1 MIKKI
6 LSVIF
11 IGILAFGITGCD
23 VKFGSMNYED
33 YNIEDIGEIV
43 NLSNKSKD
51 KEISLDL
58 KEDAKNINSIDIKMD
73 SGSIEFKSG
82 YVNSIEVIAKGN
94 KESIKSDIKNGKLII
109 ENREKK
115 MSDISAETEIT
126 VTIPKNFNK
135 DINVSIGAGVAI
147 FKDISLNKLDLYNG
161 VGLTVINKEV
171 SSTEINI
178 SQGVGGIFVV
188 MNKTNNINISQEVG
202 QILFYPKEINNK
214 IDIENKIGD
223 LRIGYL
229 KENNPKINSKIRL
242 GKENK
247 YIKQDENALE
257 KGEIK
262 ARVNIGNLEIGT
274 MSKEEFEEAG
284 FVNFNMDYI
293 KMINE
298 ILEE

>member
-23 VKFGSMNYED
+23 VKFGSMKYED
-33 YNIEDIGEIV
+33 YDIEYSGEIV

-58 KEDAKNINSIDIKMD
+58 KEDVKNINSIDIKMD

-82 YVNSIEVIAKGN
+82 DVNAIEVIAKGN

-115 MSDISAETEIT
+115 MSDISVETEIT

-135 DINVSIGAGVAI
+135 DINVSIGVGVAI

-188 MNKTNNINISQEVG
+188 MDKTNNINVSQEVG
-202 QILFYPKEINNK
+202 QILFYTKEINNK

-223 LRIGYL
+223 LTIGYL
-229 KENNPKINSKIRL
+229 KGNNPKINSKIRL

-247 YIKQDENALE
+247 YIKQDGNVSE
-257 KGEIK
+257 KGDIK
-262 ARVNIGNLEIGT
+262 SRVNIGNLEIRT
-274 MSKEEFEEAG
+274 MSKEEFEEES
-284 FVNFNMDYI
+284 FSNKIM
-293 KMINE
+293 NE
-298 ILEE
+298 ILQE

>member
-23 VKFGSMNYED
+23 VKFGSMKYED
-33 YNIEDIGEIV
+33 YDIEYSGEIV

-58 KEDAKNINSIDIKMD
+58 KEDVKNINSIDIKMD

-82 YVNSIEVIAKGN
+82 DVNAIEVIAKGN

-115 MSDISAETEIT
+115 MSDISVETEIT

-135 DINVSIGAGVAI
+135 DINVSIGVGVAI

-188 MNKTNNINISQEVG
+188 MDKTNNINVSQEVG
-202 QILFYPKEINNK
+202 QILFYTKEINNK
-214 IDIENKIGD
+214 IDIESKIGD
-223 LRIGYL
+223 LKIGYL
-229 KENNPKINSKIRL
+229 KGNNPKINSKIRL

-247 YIKQDENALE
+247 YIKQDGNVSE
-257 KGEIK
+257 KGDIK
-262 ARVNIGNLEIGT
+262 ARVNIGNLEIRT
-274 MSKEEFEEAG
+274 MSKEEFEEE
-284 FVNFNMDYI
+284 NFSNKIM
-293 KMINE
+293 NE

>member
-82 YVNSIEVIAKGN
+82 DVNSIEVIAKGN

>member
-82 YVNSIEVIAKGN
+82 DVNSIEVIAKGN

-135 DINVSIGAGVAI
+135 YINVSIGAGVAI

-229 KENNPKINSKIRL
+229 KENNSKINSKIRL

>member
-23 VKFGSMNYED
+23 VKFGSMKYED
-33 YNIEDIGEIV
+33 YDIEYSGEIV

-58 KEDAKNINSIDIKMD
+58 KEDVKNINSIDIKMD

-82 YVNSIEVIAKGN
+82 DVNAIEVIAKGN

-115 MSDISAETEIT
+115 MSDISVETEIT

-135 DINVSIGAGVAI
+135 DINVSIGVGVAI

-188 MNKTNNINISQEVG
+188 MDKTNNINVSQEVG
-202 QILFYPKEINNK
+202 QILFYTKEINNK
-214 IDIENKIGD
+214 IDIESKIGD
-223 LRIGYL
+223 LKIGYL
-229 KENNPKINSKIRL
+229 KGNNPKINSKIRL

-247 YIKQDENALE
+247 YIKQDGNVSE
-257 KGEIK
+257 KGDIK
-262 ARVNIGNLEIGT
+262 ARVNIGNVEIRT
-274 MSKEEFEEAG
+274 MSKEEFEEE
-284 FVNFNMDYI
+284 NFSNKIM
-293 KMINE
+293 NE

>member
-23 VKFGSMNYED
+23 VKFGSMKYED
-33 YNIEDIGEIV
+33 YNIEYSGEIV

-58 KEDAKNINSIDIKMD
+58 KEDVKNINSIDIKMD

-82 YVNSIEVIAKGN
+82 DVNAIEVIAKGN

-115 MSDISAETEIT
+115 MSDISVETEIT

-135 DINVSIGAGVAI
+135 DINVSIGVGVAI

-188 MNKTNNINISQEVG
+188 MDKTNNINVSQEVG
-202 QILFYPKEINNK
+202 QILFYTKEINNK
-214 IDIENKIGD
+214 IDIESKIGD
-223 LRIGYL
+223 LKIGYL
-229 KENNPKINSKIRL
+229 KGNNPKINSKIRL

-247 YIKQDENALE
+247 YIKQDGNVSE
-257 KGEIK
+257 KGDIK
-262 ARVNIGNLEIGT
+262 ARVNIGNVEIRT
-274 MSKEEFEEAG
+274 MSKEEFEEE
-284 FVNFNMDYI
+284 NFSNKIM
-293 KMINE
+293 NE

>member
-23 VKFGSMNYED
+23 VKFGSMKYED
-33 YNIEDIGEIV
+33 YDIEDSGEIV

-58 KEDAKNINSIDIKMD
+58 KEDVKNINSIDIKMD

-82 YVNSIEVIAKGN
+82 DVNSIEVIAKGN

-115 MSDISAETEIT
+115 MSDISVETEIT

-135 DINVSIGAGVAI
+135 DINVSIGVGVAI

-161 VGLTVINKEV
+161 VGLIVINKEV

-188 MNKTNNINISQEVG
+188 MDKTSNINISQEVG
-202 QILFYPKEINNK
+202 QILFYTKEINNK

-223 LRIGYL
+223 LKIGYL
-229 KENNPKINSKIRL
+229 KGNNPKINSKIRL

-247 YIKQDENALE
+247 YIKQDGNVSE
-257 KGEIK
+257 KGDIK
-262 ARVNIGNLEIGT
+262 ARVNIGNLEIRT
-274 MSKEEFEEAG
+274 MSKEEFEEE
-284 FVNFNMDYI
+284 NFSNKIM
-293 KMINE
+293 NE

>member
-23 VKFGSMNYED
+23 VKFGSMKYED
-33 YNIEDIGEIV
+33 YNIEYSGEIV

-58 KEDAKNINSIDIKMD
+58 KEDVKNINSIDIKMD

-82 YVNSIEVIAKGN
+82 DVNAIEVIAKGN
-94 KESIKSDIKNGKLII
+94 KEFIKSDIKNGKLII

-115 MSDISAETEIT
+115 MSDISVETEIT

-135 DINVSIGAGVAI
+135 DINVSIGVGVAI

-188 MNKTNNINISQEVG
+188 MDKTNNINVSQEVG
-202 QILFYPKEINNK
+202 PILFYTKEINNK
-214 IDIENKIGD
+214 IDIESKIGD
-223 LRIGYL
+223 LKIGYL
-229 KENNPKINSKIRL
+229 KGNNPKINSKIRL

-247 YIKQDENALE
+247 YIKQDGNVSE
-257 KGEIK
+257 KGDIK
-262 ARVNIGNLEIGT
+262 ARVNIGNVEIRT
-274 MSKEEFEEAG
+274 MSKEEFEEE
-284 FVNFNMDYI
+284 NFSNKIM
-293 KMINE
+293 NE

>member
-82 YVNSIEVIAKGN
+82 DVNSIEVIAKGN

-229 KENNPKINSKIRL
+229 KENNPKINYKIRL

-293 KMINE
+293 KMMNE

>member
-1 MIKKI
+1 MK
-6 LSVIF
+6 
-11 IGILAFGITGCD
+11 
-23 VKFGSMNYED
+23 YED
-33 YNIEDIGEIV
+33 YDIEYSGEIV

-58 KEDAKNINSIDIKMD
+58 KEDVKNINSIDIKMD

-82 YVNSIEVIAKGN
+82 DVNAIEVIAKGN

-115 MSDISAETEIT
+115 MSDISVETEIT

-135 DINVSIGAGVAI
+135 DINVSIGVGVAI

-188 MNKTNNINISQEVG
+188 MDKTSNINISQEVG
-202 QILFYPKEINNK
+202 QILFYTKEINNK
-214 IDIENKIGD
+214 IDIESKIGD
-223 LRIGYL
+223 LKIGYL
-229 KENNPKINSKIRL
+229 KGNNPKINSKIRL

-247 YIKQDENALE
+247 YIKQDGNVSE
-257 KGEIK
+257 KGDIK
-262 ARVNIGNLEIGT
+262 ARVNIGNLEIRT
-274 MSKEEFEEAG
+274 MSKEEFEEE
-284 FVNFNMDYI
+284 NFSNKIM
-293 KMINE
+293 NE